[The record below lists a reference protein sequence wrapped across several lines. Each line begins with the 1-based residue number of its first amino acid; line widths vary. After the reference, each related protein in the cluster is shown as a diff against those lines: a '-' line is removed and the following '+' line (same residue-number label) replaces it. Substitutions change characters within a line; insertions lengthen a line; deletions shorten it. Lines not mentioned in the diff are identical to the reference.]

1 MKNKIIALN
10 RMYNGEYL
18 ELGNLGH
25 EVINLYKSDNGC
37 DYIYLQYSGRF
48 NTNLKGQF
56 GCVLLVRGVGKR
68 RLEIIGKAEQIEDV
82 YGVKNQNEYIKDKK
96 ITYAGVALDEIFR
109 SNDTQQETFITFK
122 AKTVRPIKPL
132 YIQYGGEA
140 ISNDTIVLRE
150 TKQAKTS
157 LKQYI
162 TEESAN
168 DYKNLSEIINNKEL
182 WDSGIECVDASKK
195 SQLRETMFD
204 ICGISYSEL
213 AYSHALYHF
222 LSSDDEFAQAF
233 VKSVLGI
240 QEGLVGA
247 HKVYREWHNI
257 DLFIEDDKK
266 AIIIENKIKSSING
280 VFIDD
285 AKTQKDSQL
294 DRYITTVEKE
304 CKGKT
309 IYPFLLAPNYNKI
322 DISNYNHK
330 KQYKHLFYKELFD
343 FMRSYESYVSNP
355 HFRDFTDAIERHTA
369 EYDNELYYTMSA
381 LFLKRIEAKRTL
393 KK

>member
-25 EVINLYKSDNGC
+25 EVINLYKSDNGN
-37 DYIYLQYSGRF
+37 DYLYLQYSGKF
-48 NTNLKGQF
+48 SANLRGQF

-68 RLEIIGKAEQIEDV
+68 RLEIIGKAEQIEDI
-82 YGVKNQNEYIKDKK
+82 YGVEDQKEYIKKEK

-132 YIQYGGEA
+132 YIQYGGDA
-140 ISNDTIVLRE
+140 TDGDTIVLHE
-150 TKQAKTS
+150 TNQAKTS

-162 TEESAN
+162 TEQSAI
-168 DYKNLSEIINNKEL
+168 DYKSLLKIIDDKEL
-182 WDSGIECVDASKK
+182 WDSGIECVDASKGA
-195 SQLRETMFD
+195 QLKETMFD

-222 LSSDDEFAQAF
+222 LSSDTEFAEAF
-233 VKSVLGI
+233 VVDVLGI
-240 QEGLVGA
+240 KEGLTGNY
-247 HKVYREWHNI
+247 KVYREWHNI
-257 DLFIEDDKK
+257 DLFIEDEKR

-280 VFIDD
+280 VFTDV

-294 DRYITTVEKE
+294 DRYIETVERV
-304 CKGKT
+304 CKGKD
-309 IYPFLLAPNYNKI
+309 IHPFLLAPNYNKI
-322 DISNYNHK
+322 DISDYNHK
-330 KQYKHLFYKELFD
+330 KQYRHLYYRDLYEFMKSYKAYSSD
-343 FMRSYESYVSNP
+343 P
-355 HFRDFTDAIERHTA
+355 HFRDFTDAQERHTA
-369 EYDNELYYTMSA
+369 EYDNELYYTMST
-381 LFLKRIEAKRTL
+381 LFLKRIEEKRAHL
-393 KK
+393 